1 MITALN
7 TQGVSLYIQGEY
19 EAAAERFTESL
30 QLAEGIGDQKR

>member
-7 TQGVSLYIQGEY
+7 TQGASLYIQGEY